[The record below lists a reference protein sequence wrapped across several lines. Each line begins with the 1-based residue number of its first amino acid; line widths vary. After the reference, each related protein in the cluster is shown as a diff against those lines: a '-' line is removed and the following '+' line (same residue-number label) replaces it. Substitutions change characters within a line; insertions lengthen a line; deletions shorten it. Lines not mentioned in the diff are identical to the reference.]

1 MRKYDIA
8 SQLQYPN
15 TPYRTKDGKP
25 AGATIKSGGCGAA
38 SVRNLGNNLLSWG
51 TTIPKVAQ
59 IAVDCGARYDGGTT
73 ISTLLKAMQKK
84 YGGFTYKYTTD
95 DDAAFNAV
103 RAGAMCIIHTSGAVG
118 GAYNKLLSSSGHFM
132 CLAAVDGSYGYI
144 IDSCSYKG
152 KWKAQANREK
162 YCTLVQSDGL
172 VRVTLA
178 GIRAAIDYYYIVK
191 KATPQQTK
199 PATEKKETEEYT
211 VKNLEMQVNG
221 STQSIEAIET
231 GGHNYVRLDQ
241 LPKLLPVEV
250 GYDGKQPT
258 MNTGTVKLRIGRE
271 EKTLSGGIIAPGK
284 SLAYIS
290 DLAQALGYSVSW
302 DAENKTVVVD
312 KHDA

>member
-15 TPYRTKDGKP
+15 TPYRTKGGKP

-51 TTIPKVAQ
+51 ATIPTVAK

-73 ISTLLKAMQKK
+73 ISTLLKAMTAK

-95 DDAAFNAV
+95 DDAAFDAV

-132 CLAAVDGSYGYI
+132 CLAEVDDKYGYI
-144 IDSCSYKG
+144 IDSCSYTG

-162 YCTLVQSDGL
+162 YCKLVQSDGL

-191 KATPQQTK
+191 KAAPSQTN
-199 PATEKKETEEYT
+199 PATEKKEEKYT

-241 LPKLLPVEV
+241 LPKLLPVDV
-250 GYDGKQPT
+250 GYNGKQPT
-258 MNTGTVKLRIGRE
+258 MNTSTVKLRVDGE
-271 EKTLSGGIIAPGK
+271 EKTLPGGIIAPGK

-290 DLAQALGYSVSW
+290 DLAQAFGYSVSW
-302 DAENKTVVVD
+302 DAESKTVTLE
-312 KHDA
+312 KKK